1 MGCGMSRL
9 DPEDAALDQCENVL
23 GGVMPPPFD
32 KGELLHGNS
41 NSNNN
46 KDVAMVMK
54 SMGDEEAKDKEGSN
68 GERLKE
74 KSDVGR
80 KDRAI
85 GGKEKHSSGDNKYC
99 AKKNAEDELEY
110 RDDNLTAGPGSPS
123 FREYCNDYDCGDRS
137 SMEYSN
143 DIDSMESIKNGSE
156 ASLIRNNKPMNQG
169 SVDSSK
175 EKVKKEGRELGFR
188 NVISKG
194 KTRRGGRNLLNFACY
209 SGSNESRAEGSS
221 NKIVAKT
228 EY

>member
-9 DPEDAALDQCENVL
+9 DPEDAAL
-23 GGVMPPPFD
+23 GRVMPPPFD
-32 KGELLHGNS
+32 KGDEGELLHG

-68 GERLKE
+68 GEKLKE
-74 KSDVGR
+74 KSGVGR
-80 KDRAI
+80 NDRAI
-85 GGKEKHSSGDNKYC
+85 GGKEKHSSG
-99 AKKNAEDELEY
+99 AMKNAEDELEY
-110 RDDNLTAGPGSPS
+110 RDDNLTVGPGSPS
-123 FREYCNDYDCGDRS
+123 FREYCNDYECGDRS

-143 DIDSMESIKNGSE
+143 DGDSVENIKNGSE

-175 EKVKKEGRELGFR
+175 EKVKKEGRGLGFR

-194 KTRRGGRNLLNFACY
+194 KTRRGGRNLLNFVCS
-209 SGSNESRAEGSS
+209 SGSNESHAEGSS
-221 NKIVAKT
+221 NKSVAKT